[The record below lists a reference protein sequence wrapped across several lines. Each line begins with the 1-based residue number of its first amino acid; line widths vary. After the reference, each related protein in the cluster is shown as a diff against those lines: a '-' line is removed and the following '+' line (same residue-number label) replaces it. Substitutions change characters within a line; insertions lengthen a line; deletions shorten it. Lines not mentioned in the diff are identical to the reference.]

1 MAPPAQREPSTLG
14 SRCYVAEQ
22 RALEKA
28 GFLREG
34 IARHAQF
41 RAGQWRDLV
50 VYSRLRSDNSP
61 L

>member
-1 MAPPAQREPSTLG
+1 
-14 SRCYVAEQ
+14 VAEQ

-28 GFLREG
+28 NFLREG

-50 VYSRLRSDNSP
+50 VYSRLRGDHGDR
-61 L
+61 

>member
-1 MAPPAQREPSTLG
+1 MVERLEPSPDIDN
-14 SRCYVAEQ
+14 VAEQ

-28 GFLREG
+28 NFIREG

-50 VYSRLRSDNSP
+50 VYSRLRGDHSDR
-61 L
+61 